1 MIARAKRITLKS
13 KTTSGSNKKAKQ
25 KTRKGKTTKNQ
36 KKRKQNPTWNHIHLE
51 EPIVA
56 QPVVP
61 CNATKASGKRTE
73 RLVLILE
80 HWKSG

>member
-36 KKRKQNPTWNHIHLE
+36 KKENKIQRGTIF
-51 EPIVA
+51 I
-56 QPVVP
+56 
-61 CNATKASGKRTE
+61 
-73 RLVLILE
+73 
-80 HWKSG
+80 WKSQ